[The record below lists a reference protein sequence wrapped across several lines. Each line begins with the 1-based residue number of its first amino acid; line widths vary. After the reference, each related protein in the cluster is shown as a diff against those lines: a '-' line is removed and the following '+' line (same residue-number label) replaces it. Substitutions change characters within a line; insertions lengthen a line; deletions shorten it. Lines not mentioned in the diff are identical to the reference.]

1 MTTGVRLGIDVGSVR
16 VGVAVSDP
24 DGMLASPL
32 VTLPR
37 RGSLDAIARLAA
49 EHGAIEVIVGLPRSL
64 SGAAGPAARKAEQYA
79 EALAVRL
86 APLPVRLADE
96 RLTTVIASRTL
107 SDQGVRGARR
117 RAVVDQA
124 AAVVILQSW
133 LDSQRGSFVGRL
145 PAEGGERAGGA

>member
-1 MTTGVRLGIDVGSVR
+1 MTRGVRLGIDVGAVR

-24 DGMLASPL
+24 DGVLASPL

-37 RGSLDAIARLAA
+37 RGSIEAIARLADEHRAA
-49 EHGAIEVIVGLPRSL
+49 EVVVGLPRSL
-64 SGAAGPAARKAEQYA
+64 SGSAGPAARRAAEYA
-79 EALAVRL
+79 DALATRL

-124 AAVVILQSW
+124 AAAVILQGW
-133 LDSQRGSFVGRL
+133 LDSQRARVVEPM
-145 PAEGGERAGGA
+145 PADRGERAGGA